1 MIRKNVIKER
11 LKNGENVIGT
21 FVKSTDTTTVEIL
34 GLCGYDFIIVDN
46 EHTVM
51 NKETLANILRVCDST
66 DMVSMVRIREI
77 SEAQVRQAMDTGAL
91 SIMVP
96 MTSTKE
102 DVEAVV
108 AYTKYAPEGVRGY
121 SASHRAAAYGFMDA
135 TEYAEISNRETMVA
149 CYCETKGAMDNLDE
163 MLAVPGLDIIFIG
176 PFDLSQALG
185 VTGNPG
191 HPIVQ
196 EAIDLVV
203 KKARAAGKAVGTIAS
218 DPASAKALFDRGI
231 QYVCMSSDI
240 NMIAQLG
247 RQYIKEI
254 NEIRG

>member
-1 MIRKNVIKER
+1 MIRKNTIKER

-21 FVKSTDTTTVEIL
+21 FIKSTDTTTVEIL

-46 EHTVM
+46 EHTIM
-51 NKETLANILRVCDST
+51 NKETLTNILRVCDAT
-66 DMVSMVRIREI
+66 DMMSMVRIREE
-77 SEAQVRQAMDTGAL
+77 SEAQVRQALDTGAMG
-91 SIMVP
+91 IMVP

-102 DVEAVV
+102 EVENVV
-108 AYTKYAPEGVRGY
+108 KYAKYAPEGVRGY

-135 TEYAEISNRETMVA
+135 TEYAEMSNRETLVS
-149 CYCETKGAMDNLDE
+149 CYCETKAAVDNIDE
-163 MLAVPGLDIIFIG
+163 MLTVPGLDIIFIG

-196 EAIDLVV
+196 NAIDMVT

-218 DPASAKALFDRGI
+218 DPESAKALFNRGI

-247 RQYIKEI
+247 RQYMKEMKD
-254 NEIRG
+254 

>member
-1 MIRKNVIKER
+1 LIRKNTIKER

-21 FVKSTDTTTVEIL
+21 FVKSTDVTTVEIL
-34 GLCGYDFIIVDN
+34 GLCGYDFIVVDN
-46 EHTVM
+46 EHTIM
-51 NKETLANILRVCDST
+51 NKETLTNILRVCDST
-66 DMVSMVRIREI
+66 DMMSMVRIREVN
-77 SEAQVRQAMDTGAL
+77 EAQVRQALDTGAMG
-91 SIMVP
+91 IMVP

-102 DVEAVV
+102 EVENVV
-108 AYTKYAPEGVRGY
+108 KYSKYAPEGVRGY
-121 SASHRAAAYGFMDA
+121 SASHRAAAYGFMNA

-149 CYCETKGAMDNLDE
+149 CYCETKGAVDNIDE
-163 MLAVPGLDIIFIG
+163 ILAVPGLDIIFIG

-191 HPIVQ
+191 HKIVQ
-196 EAIDLVV
+196 DAIDMVT
-203 KKARAAGKAVGTIAS
+203 KKARAAGKAVGTIAA

-247 RQYIKEI
+247 QQYMKEFK
-254 NEIRG
+254 G